1 MVGSR
6 FVTTALITG
15 ASAGIGRELARL
27 FAADGHNLLLI
38 ARRLPELQVL
48 SVELAQRYGI
58 QARAR
63 ACDLG
68 SSTELDA
75 LLAELGGVELEFIVN
90 NAGYGT
96 VGLFAERAPER
107 EVAMV
112 DLNVTALLRLTRAVL
127 PQMLARGRGRIL
139 NIGST
144 AGFQAGPYMATY
156 YASKAFVNSF
166 SEALSYEVRGSGV
179 TVTLSCPGPTSTE
192 FANVSGLDKSA
203 LFKSGAASAASV
215 AAGAYRAM
223 HAGKVMMV
231 HGFLNW
237 LLTQIVPLS
246 PRFAVRAIT
255 ASLNRPPALTG
266 KG

>member
-1 MVGSR
+1 MVGCL

-27 FAADGHNLLLI
+27 FAADGHDLLLV
-38 ARRLPELQVL
+38 ARRLPELAAL
-48 SVELAQRYGI
+48 SAELA
-58 QARAR
+58 
-63 ACDLG
+63 
-68 SSTELDA
+68 
-75 LLAELGGVELEFIVN
+75 GVELEFLVN
-90 NAGYGT
+90 NAGFGT

-166 SEALSYEVRGSGV
+166 SEALAPPVQRALPSARIAPC
-179 TVTLSCPGPTSTE
+179 TR
-192 FANVSGLDKSA
+192 AKS
-203 LFKSGAASAASV
+203 
-215 AAGAYRAM
+215 
-223 HAGKVMMV
+223 
-231 HGFLNW
+231 W
-237 LLTQIVPLS
+237 WC
-246 PRFAVRAIT
+246 T
-255 ASLNRPPALTG
+255 AS
-266 KG
+266 